1 MFITRKQ
8 LKEKIAEAVNR
19 EQEKWDI
26 WRRLSG
32 VEDNLYRDMQRLDER
47 ISRLEQQPVHQKGE
61 CKAVK
66 GL

>member
-19 EQEKWDI
+19 EQEKRDI

-47 ISRLEQQPVHQKGE
+47 ISRLEHSVKQEEE

>member
-1 MFITRKQ
+1 M
-8 LKEKIAEAVNR
+8 
-19 EQEKWDI
+19 DI

-47 ISRLEQQPVHQKGE
+47 ISRLEHSVKQEEE